1 MWNDLE
7 RALTFYRPVLATL
20 GLEEKFTDLETG
32 WAAWRTPGTERPLFI
47 VGRPFDK
54 GAAAAGNG
62 AMTAFMAPTRGV
74 VDTAYAAAIDAGG
87 SCDGPPGPRP
97 HYHPDY
103 YGAYVRDLEGN
114 KICVVCHEPAPP
126 D

>member
-1 MWNDLE
+1 
-7 RALTFYRPVLATL
+7 
-20 GLEEKFTDLETG
+20 
-32 WAAWRTPGTERPLFI
+32 
-47 VGRPFDK
+47 
-54 GAAAAGNG
+54 
-62 AMTAFMAPTRGV
+62 MTALMAPTRGL
-74 VDTAYAAAIDAGG
+74 VDAAYAAAIDAGG